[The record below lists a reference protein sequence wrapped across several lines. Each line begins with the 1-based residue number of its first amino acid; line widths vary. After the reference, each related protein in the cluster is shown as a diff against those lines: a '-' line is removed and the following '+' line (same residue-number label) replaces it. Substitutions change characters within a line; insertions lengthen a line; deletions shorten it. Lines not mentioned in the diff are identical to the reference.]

1 MSRYTGPRCKLC
13 RTSGLKLYL
22 KGTRC
27 TSPKCAIEKRNFRPG
42 QHGQNRIKLSEYA
55 IRLKE
60 KQKAR
65 WSYGMTEKQ
74 FRRTFA
80 DAGRT
85 KGNTGA
91 TFMQLLERRL
101 DNVVYRM
108 GFALSRQQ
116 ARQWVNHGHFAVNG
130 QRVTIPSYRVR
141 TGDMVTAMPASNEF
155 LLTNL
160 EVVSNPTAPKWLL
173 ADRATIQGSMV
184 GLPEREDIDTPVQ
197 ELLIVEF
204 YSR

>member
-13 RTSGLKLYL
+13 RTSGIKLYL

-27 TSPKCAIEKRNFRPG
+27 TSPKCAIERRNYRPG
-42 QHGQNRIKLSEYA
+42 QHGQNRIKMSEYA

-65 WSYGMTEKQ
+65 WSYGLTEKQ
-74 FRRTFA
+74 FKRTFA

-85 KGNTGA
+85 RGNTGA
-91 TFMQLLERRL
+91 TFLQLLERRM
-101 DNVVYRM
+101 DNVVYRL

-116 ARQWVNHGHFAVNG
+116 ARQWVSHGHFAVNG

-141 TGDMVTAMPASNEF
+141 VGDLITAMPNSKEF
-155 LLTNL
+155 VLANL
-160 EVVSNPTAPKWLL
+160 EGINNPPAPKWLL
-173 ADRATIQGSMV
+173 ADRATIQGTITGV
-184 GLPEREDIDTPVQ
+184 PEREDIDTPVQ
-197 ELLIVEF
+197 ELAIIEF

>member
-13 RTSGLKLYL
+13 RAAGLKLYL

-27 TSPKCAIEKRNFRPG
+27 TSPKCAIERRNYRPG
-42 QHGQNRIKLSEYA
+42 QAGQNRIKPSEYA

-80 DAGRT
+80 DAGRAQ
-85 KGNTGA
+85 GNTGA

-101 DNVVYRM
+101 DNVVYRL

-116 ARQWVNHGHFAVNG
+116 ARQWVSHGHFAVNG
-130 QRVTIPSYRVR
+130 QRVTIPSYRVKP
-141 TGDMVTAMPASNEF
+141 GDAMTAMPSSRKF
-155 LLTNL
+155 VLDNL
-160 EVVSNPTAPKWLL
+160 EGITNPPSPKWLL
-173 ADRATIQGSMV
+173 SDRANLQGTVVS
-184 GLPEREDIDTPVQ
+184 LPEREDVDTPVQ

>member
-1 MSRYTGPRCKLC
+1 M
-13 RTSGLKLYL
+13 KLYL

-27 TSPKCAIEKRNFRPG
+27 TSAKCALERRDSRPG
-42 QHGQNRIKLSEYA
+42 QHGTNRNKPSEYA

-65 WSYGMTEKQ
+65 WSYGMTESQ

-80 DAGRT
+80 DAGRA

-91 TFMQLLERRL
+91 TFMQLLERRM
-101 DNVVYRM
+101 DNIVYRM

-130 QRVTIPSYRVR
+130 QRVTIASYRVKP
-141 TGDMVTAMPASNEF
+141 GDVVTVMPSSRPFMV
-155 LLTNL
+155 TNL
-160 EVVSNPTAPKWLL
+160 EGITNPPAPKWLTVDL
-173 ADRATIQGSMV
+173 ANLQGTMSS
-184 GLPEREDIDTPVQ
+184 LPEREDIDTPVQ